1 MRDDKNG
8 LTHVF
13 VAMGAIVFFVAA
25 VPALDAM
32 GTYVANWF
40 GLKSVKLNHEAEEF
54 VHEEPCQETHAIG
67 FTVPSEEE
75 EEYIE
80 DE

>member
-8 LTHVF
+8 LSHVF
-13 VAMGAIVFFVAA
+13 VAMGAIAFFIAA
-25 VPALDAM
+25 VPTLDAFS
-32 GTYVANWF
+32 TWTANWF
-40 GLKSVKLNHEAEEF
+40 GLKSVKLNHEASKFTEDS
-54 VHEEPCQETHAIG
+54 PQENTHAIG
-67 FTVPSEEE
+67 FTIPSEEE

>member
-8 LTHVF
+8 LSHVF
-13 VAMGAIVFFVAA
+13 TAMGAIAFFVAA

-40 GLKSVKLNHEAEEF
+40 GLKSVKLNHEAEEI

>member
-8 LTHVF
+8 LSHVF
-13 VAMGAIVFFVAA
+13 TAMGVIAFFVAA
-25 VPALDAM
+25 VPALDAFSTWM
-32 GTYVANWF
+32 ANWF
-40 GLKSVKLNHEAEEF
+40 GLKSVKLNYEASKFTEDSS
-54 VHEEPCQETHAIG
+54 QENTHAIG
-67 FTVPSEEE
+67 FTIPSEEE

>member
-8 LTHVF
+8 LSHVF
-13 VAMGAIVFFVAA
+13 TAMGAIAFFVTA
-25 VPALDAM
+25 VPALDAFSTWM
-32 GTYVANWF
+32 ANWF
-40 GLKSVKLNHEAEEF
+40 GLKSVKLNYETSKFTEDSS
-54 VHEEPCQETHAIG
+54 QENTHAIG
-67 FTVPSEEE
+67 FTIPSEEE

>member
-8 LTHVF
+8 LSHVF
-13 VAMGAIVFFVAA
+13 VAMGAIAFFVAA
-25 VPALDAM
+25 VPILDAFSTWM
-32 GTYVANWF
+32 ANWF
-40 GLKSVKLNHEAEEF
+40 GLKSVKLNHEASKFTEDSS
-54 VHEEPCQETHAIG
+54 QENTHAIG
-67 FTVPSEEE
+67 FAIPSGEE